1 MFDVKRQVSKQCEER
16 KAEGHMGKTR
26 ENLRLLNEKFRGI
39 HRNSSLLMLLYTYTS
54 TYVNINI

>member
-16 KAEGHMGKTR
+16 KAEGQMGKTR

-39 HRNSSLLMLLYTYTS
+39 HRNSSLLMFLYTYTS